1 MSFEGKW
8 VLDKSENFDEYM
20 KEVGVGLITRTAAAH
35 LKVNLEVKKEGD
47 KWIFQQTSTFK
58 NSTLEF
64 KLGEEFE
71 ETTPDGRKFKAKIV
85 LVDGKLVHK
94 QTPIKSDDK
103 PSTIT
108 RWVEND
114 RLITTLESGNVV
126 CRREYVRQ

>member
-35 LKVNLEVKKEGD
+35 LKVNLEIKKEGD
-47 KWIFQQTSTFK
+47 KWIFLQTSTFK

-71 ETTPDGRKFKAKIV
+71 ETTPDGRKLKAKIE

-94 QTPIKSDDK
+94 QTPIKADDK

-108 RWVEND
+108 RWVEGD
-114 RLITTLESGNVV
+114 RLITTLESGSVV

>member
-35 LKVNLEVKKEGD
+35 LKVNLEIKKEGD
-47 KWIFQQTSTFK
+47 KWIFLQTSTFK

-71 ETTPDGRKFKAKIV
+71 ETTADGRKFKAKIEM
-85 LVDGKLVHK
+85 VDGKLVHT
-94 QTPIKSDDK
+94 QTPIKVCFSYCRTK
-103 PSTIT
+103 FR
-108 RWVEND
+108 RWKRN
-114 RLITTLESGNVV
+114 TLRCLRS
-126 CRREYVRQ
+126 